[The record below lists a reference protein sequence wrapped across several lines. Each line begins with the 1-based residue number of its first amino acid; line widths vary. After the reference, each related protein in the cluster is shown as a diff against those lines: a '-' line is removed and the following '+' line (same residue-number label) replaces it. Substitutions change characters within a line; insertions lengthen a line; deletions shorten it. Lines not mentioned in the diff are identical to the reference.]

1 MLQIGLLTMYNE
13 DPTILNSTYF
23 PLPEGINHT
32 TLDPLLLAE
41 AAELELLY
49 PEPNTLKTVI
59 FAWSM
64 ARNPAWAKM
73 LEALSAEYSPI
84 ENYDRSE
91 NWTDTRNLADN
102 HSGSENR
109 QSTGQSAGT
118 RTGQEATSSIGQE
131 ATTSTG
137 QEATTSAGQEAS
149 TSTRQEDSSSTGSD
163 TETVVGYNDT
173 TWTNKGKHETAG
185 GLNSSS
191 NGSDNRSTSGE
202 ENKSTSGTENSST
215 SGEVNRSTSGSENLS
230 TSGSE
235 NRTDQSADT
244 HTGTIQHTSRIHGN
258 IGVTTA
264 QQMIQAEL
272 ELRKMD
278 VYNLIVKE
286 FIKMFCLGVY

>member
-23 PLPEGINHT
+23 PLPEGIDHA

-49 PEPNTLKTVI
+49 PEPDTLKTVI
-59 FAWSM
+59 YAWSM

-73 LEALSAEYSPI
+73 LEALESEYSPI

-91 NWTDTRNLADN
+91 SWTDTRNLADN

-109 QSTGQSAGT
+109 QSAGQSAGT
-118 RTGQEATSSIGQE
+118 N
-131 ATTSTG
+131 
-137 QEATTSAGQEAS
+137 
-149 TSTRQEDSSSTGSD
+149 TRQEASSSTGSD
-163 TETVVGYNDT
+163 TESVVGYNET
-173 TWTNKGKHETAG
+173 AWTNKDKHETTG

-191 NGSDNRSTSGE
+191 NGTD
-202 ENKSTSGTENSST
+202 
-215 SGEVNRSTSGSENLS
+215 NLS

-235 NRTDQSADT
+235 NRTDQAADT

-264 QQMIQAEL
+264 QQMITAEL

-278 VYNLIVKE
+278 VYNIIVNE

>member
-23 PLPEGINHT
+23 PLPEGIDHT

-41 AAELELLY
+41 TAELELLY

-59 FAWSM
+59 YAWSM
-64 ARNPAWAKM
+64 ARNPAWAKI
-73 LEALSAEYSPI
+73 LEALEAEYSPV

-91 NWTDTRNLADN
+91 SWTDTRNLADN

-109 QSTGQSAGT
+109 QSAGQSAGT
-118 RTGQEATSSIGQE
+118 N
-131 ATTSTG
+131 
-137 QEATTSAGQEAS
+137 
-149 TSTRQEDSSSTGSD
+149 TRQEASSSTGSD
-163 TETVVGYNDT
+163 TESVVGYNET
-173 TWTNKGKHETAG
+173 AWTNKDKHETTG

-191 NGSDNRSTSGE
+191 NGTD
-202 ENKSTSGTENSST
+202 
-215 SGEVNRSTSGSENLS
+215 NLS
-230 TSGSE
+230 TSNSE
-235 NRTDQSADT
+235 NRTDQAADT

-264 QQMIQAEL
+264 QQMITAEL

-278 VYNLIVKE
+278 VYNIIVKE

>member
-13 DPTILNSTYF
+13 DPTILDSTYF
-23 PLPEGINHT
+23 PLPEGIDHT

-41 AAELELLY
+41 TAELELLY

-64 ARNPAWAKM
+64 ARKPAWAKM
-73 LEALSAEYSPI
+73 LEALESEYSPI

-91 NWTDTRNLADN
+91 TWTDTRNLTDN

-109 QSTGQSAGT
+109 QSAGQRAGT
-118 RTGQEATSSIGQE
+118 N
-131 ATTSTG
+131 
-137 QEATTSAGQEAS
+137 
-149 TSTRQEDSSSTGSD
+149 TRQEASSSTGSD
-163 TETVVGYNDT
+163 TESVVGYNET
-173 TWTNKGKHETAG
+173 AWTNKDKHETTG
-185 GLNSSS
+185 GLNSSV
-191 NGSDNRSTSGE
+191 NGSDN
-202 ENKSTSGTENSST
+202 
-215 SGEVNRSTSGSENLS
+215 LS
-230 TSGSE
+230 TSDTE
-235 NRTDQSADT
+235 NRTDQAADT

-264 QQMIQAEL
+264 QQMITTEL

-278 VYNLIVKE
+278 IYNLIVKE